1 MIESSVEERLT
12 QLGTLNQ
19 VAASNQSLS
28 FTYLWMQAGDHPT
41 FEKDAGL
48 DFGFPALVVVD
59 MPVQAYAVMYAT
71 FNTEEIK
78 RFLTLVSQN
87 KIKLMEPLPKQ
98 GLKFESVSK
107 WDGQEASK

>member
-1 MIESSVEERLT
+1 
-12 QLGTLNQ
+12 
-19 VAASNQSLS
+19 
-28 FTYLWMQAGDHPT
+28 
-41 FEKDAGL
+41 
-48 DFGFPALVVVD
+48 
-59 MPVQAYAVMYAT
+59 MYAT